1 MRAQRA
7 SAPPRTLVLLRHG
20 RTAWNDAGRIQGHA
34 DAELD
39 ETGHAQARAVARHV
53 AALRPVHLWS
63 SDLSRAATTAS
74 YVGQACGLEPVT
86 DARLREYSLGSR
98 EGWTHDDYAVRHPE
112 EFAAFRTGDFDVVPD
127 GEGTIAVE
135 KRMRAA
141 LDDLIAVTPEGGLSV
156 AVSHGAALR
165 VVIASLLSWDVEQ
178 LRTLGALDNCG
189 WSVLTELPVGGGF
202 RLSAYNRVAQP

>member
-1 MRAQRA
+1 MPDA
-7 SAPPRTLVLLRHG
+7 RTLVLLRHG
-20 RTAWNDAGRIQGHA
+20 RTAWNQARRIQGHA

-39 ETGHAQARAVARHV
+39 ETGHAQAQAVAQHV

-63 SDLSRAATTAS
+63 SDLTRAATTAA
-74 YVGQACGLEPVT
+74 YVGAACGLAPVA
-86 DARLREYSLGSR
+86 DARLREYALGSR
-98 EGWTHDDYAVRHPE
+98 EGMTHADYAVAHPE

-141 LDDLIAVTPEGGLSV
+141 LLDLLDATPAGGLSV

-165 VVIASLLSWDVEQ
+165 VVIASLLSWDVEALQ
-178 LRTLGALDNCG
+178 TLGALDNCG
-189 WSVLTELPVGGGF
+189 WAVLTESPATGGF
-202 RLSAYNRVAQP
+202 RLGAYNRVAPA